1 MDELD
6 EYSQELML
14 NFLHTNFPVER
25 LKDGRRFKRGIIIHG
40 DFIGGPTTK
49 GFLKPQSEIKSLFIL
64 LSSVLEDVFAF
75 TKYEINMVVLK
86 YLNLI

>member
-14 NFLHTNFPVER
+14 NFLHANFPVER

-40 DFIGGPTTK
+40 DFIGDEAYIEMLAEKINEAVETRDVY
-49 GFLKPQSEIKSLFIL
+49 LI
-64 LSSVLEDVFAF
+64 SSNAKFANEVL
-75 TKYEINMVVLK
+75 
-86 YLNLI
+86 